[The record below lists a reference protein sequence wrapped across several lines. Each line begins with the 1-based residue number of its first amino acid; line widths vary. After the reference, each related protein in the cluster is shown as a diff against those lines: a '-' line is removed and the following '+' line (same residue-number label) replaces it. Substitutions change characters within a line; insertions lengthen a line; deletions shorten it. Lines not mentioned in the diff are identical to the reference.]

1 MNIELSDEK
10 INNLLEKEIQRYV
23 RERVERVMND
33 GKASWFT
40 QNNIENITR
49 DIVNQKVPEEFIKQ
63 VCEKLKTDDFLHC
76 LSDGI
81 AIGLKDIFEY

>member
-10 INNLLEKEIQRYV
+10 INDLIEKELQRCI
-23 RERVERVMND
+23 REKVERVMND
-33 GKASWFT
+33 GKAFWFT

-49 DIVNQKVPEEFIKQ
+49 NIVNQKIPEEFIKQ

-76 LSDGI
+76 LSDSI
-81 AIGLKDIFEY
+81 AIGLRDIFEY